1 MVCALWPWPMTATF
15 EFKGGREIE
24 RALEGLGQPRD
35 LRRLGKAALKRGA
48 KPIADRAKELA
59 PKDQKD
65 LERSIKV
72 GEPIKAYRNRTP
84 ESVSTFVGID
94 ESQDRRLH
102 IYAEAQETGLRDM
115 KAQPYMRPAL
125 DEKTEEALDQ
135 TGKELWIGLEK
146 RVRLLAKRGLR

>member
-1 MVCALWPWPMTATF
+1 MTVTF
-15 EFKGGREIE
+15 DAHGFREIE
-24 RALEGLGQPRD
+24 RALDGLGQPRD

-48 KPIADRAKELA
+48 KPLVDRAKELA

-65 LERSIKV
+65 LERAIKV
-72 GEPIKAYRNRTP
+72 GEPIRAYRNRTP

-102 IYAEAQETGLRDM
+102 IYAEAQETGLKNM

-125 DEKTEEALDQ
+125 DETTQEVIDQ
-135 TGKELWIGLEK
+135 TGRELWAGIEK
-146 RVRLLAKRGLR
+146 RARLLARRAGLR

>member
-1 MVCALWPWPMTATF
+1 MTVTF
-15 EFKGGREIE
+15 EAHGFREIE
-24 RALEGLGQPRD
+24 RALDGLGQPRD

-48 KPIADRAKELA
+48 KPLVDRAKELA

-65 LERSIKV
+65 LERAIKV
-72 GEPIKAYRNRTP
+72 GEPVKAYRNRTP

-102 IYAEAQETGLRDM
+102 IYAEAQESGLKHM

-125 DEKTEEALDQ
+125 DETTQEVIDQ
-135 TGKELWIGLEK
+135 TGRELWAGIEK
-146 RVRLLAKRGLR
+146 RARLLARRAGLR